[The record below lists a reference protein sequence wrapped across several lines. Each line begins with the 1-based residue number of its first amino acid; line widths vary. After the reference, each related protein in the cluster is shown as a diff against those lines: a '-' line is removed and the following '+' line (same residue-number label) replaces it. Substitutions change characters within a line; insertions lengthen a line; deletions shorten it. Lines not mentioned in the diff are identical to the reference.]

1 MNPAIE
7 IAKRKGNGD
16 VPGRGRRVRPEKT
29 SNEGGSI
36 RLGLEEGEEASA
48 PRGEVP
54 LLQCDAAIGTT
65 EGLGIDLAATEG
77 EEEGKGRGGR
87 GEEERRKGVS
97 DGAGPP
103 NRPAA
108 TMDCGSSVRPLRCRS
123 LSLSLSRNPRYPTR
137 CGICRERIA
146 YMWSVVVGW
155 KGAGGGERFHRGL
168 LLFRVG
174 RRPVGTAQRFGF
186 FHFYFFYVF
195 FGVSIWRH
203 SPSPSYSCLAY
214 RPASEGTRAVPKT
227 VG

>member
-54 LLQCDAAIGTT
+54 LLKCDAAIGTT

-77 EEEGKGRGGR
+77 EAEGEGRGGR

-108 TMDCGSSVRPLRCRS
+108 TMDCGSSVRP
-123 LSLSLSRNPRYPTR
+123 
-137 CGICRERIA
+137 
-146 YMWSVVVGW
+146 
-155 KGAGGGERFHRGL
+155 
-168 LLFRVG
+168 
-174 RRPVGTAQRFGF
+174 
-186 FHFYFFYVF
+186 
-195 FGVSIWRH
+195 
-203 SPSPSYSCLAY
+203 
-214 RPASEGTRAVPKT
+214 PA
-227 VG
+227 